1 MKLKKENGFTL
12 MELVIVVAIIGILAA
27 FSFPQYERYVDR
39 AARSDARAAVIG
51 LAGAL
56 ERRFTENNSYCDNA
70 VAVADGGAVV
80 ADCGSAD
87 VTVGADT
94 GTPRIYDA
102 NIPSGN
108 TVNPNYVLTIS
119 AVTRSNFTVTATRAN
134 RMVGDECMNYTYTNT
149 GQKGLADDAGNVV
162 VVADCW

>member
-1 MKLKKENGFTL
+1 MKLKTENGFTL

-56 ERRFTENNSYCDNA
+56 ERRFTENNTYCGNGQNEEA
-70 VAVADGGAVV
+70 NCGVGGA
-80 ADCGSAD
+80 DL
-87 VTVGADT
+87 GA
-94 GTPRIYDA
+94 PSIYDQ

-108 TVNPNYVLTIS
+108 AVNPNYLLTIS
-119 AVTRSNFTVTATRAN
+119 AVSRSNFTVTATRAN
-134 RMVGDECMNYTYTNT
+134 RMIGDECGDYTYTNT
-149 GQKGLADDAGNVV
+149 GAKGLVNNAAAIDE
-162 VVADCW
+162 CW

>member
-1 MKLKKENGFTL
+1 MKLKKESGFTL

-56 ERRFTENNSYCDNA
+56 ERRFTENNTYCDNA
-70 VAVADGGAVV
+70 VAVANGGTVEAG
-80 ADCGSAD
+80 CGSAD
-87 VTVGADT
+87 VAVGADT
-94 GTPRIYDA
+94 GPPRIYDV

-134 RMVGDECMNYTYTNT
+134 RMVGDECGNYTYTNT
-149 GQKGLADDAGNVV
+149 GQKAMVGATATFEE
-162 VVADCW
+162 CW